1 MLSVSIVS
9 VDAVHGLKVLS
20 HAAMQALVRKGFR
33 DIQLARDTVVMVA
46 KPYKKQGSMFVGLSV
61 RCGEAI
67 TAREMMTVM

>member
-1 MLSVSIVS
+1 MMCVNMMCS
-9 VDAVHGLKVLS
+9 DAAHGLKVLS
-20 HAAMQALVRKGFR
+20 HAAMQALVRKGSR
-33 DIQLARDTVVMVA
+33 AIQLARDTVVMVA